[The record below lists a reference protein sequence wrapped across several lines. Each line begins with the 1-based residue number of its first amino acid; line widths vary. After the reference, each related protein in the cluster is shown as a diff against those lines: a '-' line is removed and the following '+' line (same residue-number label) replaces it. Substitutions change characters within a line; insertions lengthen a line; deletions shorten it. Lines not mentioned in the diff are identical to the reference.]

1 MVSIVIPLYNAKK
14 YIKECLDSIL
24 LQSYSDYEIIIVDD
38 FSTDGSKD
46 IVFSYKDERIKY
58 FLNEKKGCANARNY
72 GLSKASGDF
81 VYFLDS
87 DDYLESNMLN
97 TCVNHIKDC
106 DLCVFTNHIYCEES
120 ANVINTLSLNPML
133 KDYEYT
139 KDIYDKLYL
148 LTNPNAWTK
157 LFKRSFLLENN
168 LYFEDLPMANDLT
181 FTYSALACSKKI
193 AFLNQPLVYYR
204 INHGTNISAKRD
216 NIAAFF
222 KAIKALYLRL
232 LSLGIFDLVKDSFY
246 KRIKSS
252 FLYEKSF
259 CNLDYDAI
267 EKIIEF
273 VFKDYKE
280 VKQFFLLQCPK
291 ISIIICV
298 YNKEEFINRCL
309 DSVINNTFKQIQIII
324 INDGS
329 TDRSLNII
337 RVYNDYRISIFNQA
351 NSGLAIARNEGIKKA
366 NAKYIFFLD
375 ADDFIHKNCL
385 SKIYNKMQ
393 INNLDMCLYKASN
406 YIESSKKIEK
416 NPYYSLEVFANNFK
430 EVFNY
435 EDCKDFITRIAVSSC
450 LTAYK
455 KDFLLE
461 NDIFFINERLCYED
475 NLFFA
480 KALFKAKRISLLRK
494 NIYYRSINNKSITA
508 NINNNFQD
516 RIKMTILLMRLLKQ
530 MNIENDI
537 FYKYLYSY
545 VGILYNIYDKFDN
558 NLKNKYKD
566 ELLLSFII
574 LNLKYKISNQ
584 NILAFLKTNNL
595 SHLNYIQNA
604 SIVEN
609 TAQLISKIQTKKSN
623 GLLLAFKKEE
633 NNFFI
638 KAKNSGLI
646 KMELYSDA
654 NIYISDLFINA
665 KQIIKDDYLVNK
677 ATPFKYSFRCKDND
691 VFNIAFKSSKKDIY
705 IKIRN
710 IRNSKRDLLLLKN
723 PNIAEY
729 EGKIY
734 ILSNANF
741 KIKAISLEDINIS
754 ISNNK
759 ILEVDNIKSKNSI
772 KLKANKE
779 YIISIKN
786 KLNIFARIKKFLRK
800 INAF

>member
-24 LQSYSDYEIIIVDD
+24 LQSYSDFEIIIVDD

-97 TCVNHIKDC
+97 VCVNHIKDC
-106 DLCVFTNHIYCEES
+106 DLCVFTNHIYCKQS
-120 ANVINTLSLNPML
+120 AGVINTTSLDDRL
-133 KDYEYT
+133 KEQEFT

-259 CNLDYDAI
+259 CTLKYEEI
-267 EKIIEF
+267 EKIIEKI
-273 VFKDYKE
+273 FKDYNELKH
-280 VKQFFLLQCPK
+280 FFLLQCPK
-291 ISIIICV
+291 ISVIICV

-309 DSVINNTFKQIQIII
+309 DSIINNTLKQVQIII

-329 TDRSLNII
+329 TDKSLNII
-337 RVYNDYRISIFNQA
+337 RNYNDYRISIFNQT
-351 NSGLAIARNEGIKKA
+351 NQGLAIARNEGIKKA
-366 NAKYIFFLD
+366 NAKYVFFLD

-385 SKIYNKMQ
+385 AKLYKKMQ
-393 INNLDMCLYKASN
+393 ANNLDMCMYKASN
-406 YIESSKKIEK
+406 YIEESKKIEK
-416 NPYYSLEVFANNFK
+416 NPYYSLEVFENNFK
-430 EVFNY
+430 DIFSY
-435 EDCKDFITRIAVSSC
+435 KDCKDFITRIAVSSC

-480 KALFKAKRISLLRK
+480 KALFNAKRISLLRK

-508 NINNNFQD
+508 NINDNFQD
-516 RIKMTILLMRLLKQ
+516 RIKMTILLMKLLKQ

-545 VGILYNIYDKFDN
+545 VGILFNIYNKFDN
-558 NLKNKYKD
+558 HLKSKYKY
-566 ELLLSFII
+566 ELLLSFFI
-574 LNLKYKISNQ
+574 LNMKYKLKNK
-584 NILAFLKTNNL
+584 NVLEFLKNN
-595 SHLNYIQNA
+595 HIDNLNYIQNA
-604 SIVEN
+604 SIVKN
-609 TAQLISKIQTKKSN
+609 TASLISKISTYKSN
-623 GLLLAFKKEE
+623 GLHLAFDKVE

-638 KAKNSGLI
+638 QSKKNGLI
-646 KMELYSDA
+646 KLELYSNTNA
-654 NIYISDLFINA
+654 YIKDLFINN
-665 KQIIKDDYLVNK
+665 KQIIKDEICINK
-677 ATPFKYSFRCKDND
+677 ANVFKYSFRCKDND
-691 VFNIAFKSSKKDIY
+691 IFNISFKSNIKDVFL
-705 IKIRN
+705 KIRN
-710 IRNSKRDLLLLKN
+710 IKNIKRDLVLLEN
-723 PNIAEY
+723 NNIFEY
-729 EGKIY
+729 EGKVY
-734 ILSNANF
+734 IFDNVNF
-741 KIKAISLEDINIS
+741 KIKANSLDDININ
-754 ISNNK
+754 ISGKK
-759 ILEVDNIKSKNSI
+759 ILKVDNIKSKNI
-772 KLKANKE
+772 TKLKANKE
-779 YIISIKN
+779 YLISVQDQENKFNIIT
-786 KLNIFARIKKFLRK
+786 LLRK
-800 INAF
+800 FYAF